1 MNIGNYFNEGE
12 VELLKEYCLKANE
25 LCALTDEYINNKYPV
40 VSFMY
45 DLEDDDGEVYPTI
58 ATSLFVD
65 YAAQRDIDPVE
76 YYGDA
81 FLKSDF
87 MKLGENE
94 EPIGNLYT
102 AVEVDLLKR
111 IFTIDSI
118 IDDLDNGKKEY
129 TRKLRYADGTVQEFK
144 GYW

>member
-1 MNIGNYFNEGE
+1 MNIGNYFNAKE
-12 VELLKEYCLKANE
+12 VGVLKEYCLKADK
-25 LCALTDEYINNKYPV
+25 LCALTDEYINNKYPI

-45 DLEDDDGEVYPTI
+45 DVEGDDGKVYPTI

-65 YAAQRDIDPVE
+65 YEAQVDIDPVE
-76 YYGDA
+76 YYGNA
-81 FLKSDF
+81 FLESDF
-87 MKLGENE
+87 MKLGKNE
-94 EPIGNLYT
+94 EPIGDLYS

-118 IDDLDNGKKEY
+118 IDDLDSGKKEY
-129 TRKLRYADGTVQEFK
+129 TRKLCYADGTVKEFK